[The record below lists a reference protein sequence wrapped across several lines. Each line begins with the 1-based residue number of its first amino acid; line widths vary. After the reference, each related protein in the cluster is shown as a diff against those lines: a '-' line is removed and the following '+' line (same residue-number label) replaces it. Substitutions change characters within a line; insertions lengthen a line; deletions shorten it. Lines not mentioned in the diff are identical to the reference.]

1 MAKLADALASGASGS
16 NPLEVQVLFRP
27 RKKLNAAV
35 VKLVYT
41 PVLGTGGFI
50 SVRVRVSPAAQSF
63 KLSVPPRR
71 DSRKGLE
78 VRVLFWAQHY
88 AKNNYNKR

>member
-1 MAKLADALASGASGS
+1 MGRMAKLADALASGASGS

-50 SVRVRVSPAAQSF
+50 SVRVRVSPAAQ
-63 KLSVPPRR
+63 
-71 DSRKGLE
+71 
-78 VRVLFWAQHY
+78 HY
-88 AKNNYNKR
+88 AKNNYNKRQLRRTVR